1 MINITVLQDIGFW
14 RQFLFI
20 NDISHDLR
28 TMMQIFRKSS
38 RKMVMLFLRINK
50 CSKEIYI
57 NVNYEIKIKIIT

>member
-28 TMMQIFRKSS
+28 TMMQIFRKVVV
-38 RKMVMLFLRINK
+38 KWLCYFFRINK

-57 NVNYEIKIKIIT
+57 NVNYEIKEVK